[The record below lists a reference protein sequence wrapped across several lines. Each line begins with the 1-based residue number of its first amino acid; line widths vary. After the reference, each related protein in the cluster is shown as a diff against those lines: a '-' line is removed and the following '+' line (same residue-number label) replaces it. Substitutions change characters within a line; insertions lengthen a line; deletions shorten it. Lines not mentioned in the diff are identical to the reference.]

1 VTAGAGVFVVVVG
14 VGVTGVVVVGL
25 VVVVVVVVV
34 GVVVKGGIVI
44 DGGASVVV
52 AGTAFNDGGASVVVS
67 PNEKLMLGGASV
79 AASTGKTP
87 TASESMRPERSA
99 MLREYV
105 ANVANLANDEV
116 FIFFC

>member
-1 VTAGAGVFVVVVG
+1 MTAGVEVGAGVVVVVVVVG
-14 VGVTGVVVVGL
+14 FGV

-52 AGTAFNDGGASVVVS
+52 FGTVFNDGGASVVVS
-67 PNEKLMLGGASV
+67 PNEKLILGGASV
-79 AASTGKTP
+79 TARTGKTP
-87 TASESMRPERSA
+87 TTSESKRPERSA

-105 ANVANLANDEV
+105 ANVASLANDEV
-116 FIFFC
+116 FIFFCY